1 MKLNPSQSHY
11 VLQVL
16 ISQGRIRAGQVRKA
30 LKNRER
36 EIRSLREKL
45 AALEQLS
52 PPASGGSRRRRGAP
66 SRRGR
71 RAGLSPK
78 VRALRRPQG
87 ENMGFVRRVKGAGED
102 KGGAGAGKKGKKR
115 GVK

>member
-52 PPASGGSRRRRGAP
+52 PPASGGSRRRPGAP
-66 SRRGR
+66 SRRGPR
-71 RAGLSPK
+71 PGRSPE
-78 VRALRRPQG
+78 VPPPRPPQG
-87 ENMGFVRRVKGAGED
+87 EKLGVGRAVRTG
-102 KGGAGAGKKGKKR
+102 
-115 GVK
+115 